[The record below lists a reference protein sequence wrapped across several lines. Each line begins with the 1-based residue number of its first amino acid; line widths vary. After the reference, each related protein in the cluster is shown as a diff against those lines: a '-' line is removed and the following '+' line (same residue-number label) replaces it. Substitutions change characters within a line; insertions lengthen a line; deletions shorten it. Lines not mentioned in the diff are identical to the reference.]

1 MRKMSL
7 LALAVAATL
16 STGAIAGKYDARASM
31 MGIGPIRVGM
41 NIHQLEDAIQLRI
54 PDTED
59 EADDSCRMVEAG
71 PRWPGTAVMLLDGR
85 VARIDVSQRGIPT
98 LSGANVGD
106 LVSKVHSI
114 YRGRLR
120 TTDHDFGAG
129 EGMQYLTMF
138 SGDRHYGIRFE
149 TDGER
154 VTEYYVGTAEA
165 VQFIEDCL

>member
-1 MRKMSL
+1 MRTVPIVA
-7 LALAVAATL
+7 LALAATLASGSVAA
-16 STGAIAGKYDARASM
+16 KYDGRATMS
-31 MGIGPIRVGM
+31 GIGPIRIGM
-41 NIHQLEDAIQLRI
+41 NVRQLEDALQTRI
-54 PDTED
+54 PDTQDESED
-59 EADDSCRMVEAG
+59 ACRMIEAG

-106 LVSKVHSI
+106 LVSKVHDI
-114 YRGRLR
+114 YGNRLR
-120 TTDHDFGAG
+120 ASDHDFGAG

-138 SGDRHYGIRFE
+138 SGDHRYGIRFE

-165 VQFIEDCL
+165 VRFIEDCL

>member
-1 MRKMSL
+1 MRTL
-7 LALAVAATL
+7 TLVALALATTLATGVASA
-16 STGAIAGKYDARASM
+16 KYDGRATM

-41 NIHQLEDAIQLRI
+41 SVRQLEEALQTRI

-59 EADDSCRMVEAG
+59 EADDSCRMIEAG
-71 PRWPGTAVMLLDGR
+71 PRWPGTGVMLLDGR
-85 VARIDVSQRGIPT
+85 VGRIDVSQRGIPT

-106 LVSKVHSI
+106 LVSKVHDI

-120 TTDHDFGAG
+120 AQDHDFGAG